1 MKLKDATPEQIKK
14 VRDLRGDGP
23 GIHGILELPS
33 GEEFLIYENTIGLS
47 RGERYY
53 IRAVPISLLDAE
65 HWSLPNIPKI
75 IVSIVPTNV
84 GSEDFLFLPVV
95 LNHVVNTYPEAAQ
108 ESLFCVEL
116 DEIYMADYHSIGLGS
131 CVLSWALDRCQQ
143 DCFENNR
150 VITHV
155 FGEIVPDDDDR
166 LKDVIRFYR
175 RNGFREAYGFIY
187 RMIYPARTD
196 MSKSL

>member
-33 GEEFLIYENTIGLS
+33 GEEFLIYENTIGLTQ
-47 RGERYY
+47 GERYY
-53 IRAVPISLLDAE
+53 IRAVPVSLLDAE
-65 HWSLPNIPKI
+65 HLSLPHIPKV
-75 IVSIVPTNV
+75 IVSVVPTKV

-95 LNHVVNTYPEAAQ
+95 LNHVANTYPNTAQ

-116 DEIYMADYHSIGLGS
+116 DEIYMANYHSIGLGS
-131 CVLSWALDRCQQ
+131 TLLSWALARCQQ
-143 DCFENNR
+143 DCYEKDR
-150 VITHV
+150 VITHM
-155 FGEIVPDDDDR
+155 FGKVVPDDNNR

-175 RNGFREAYGFIY
+175 RNGFREAYGLIY
-187 RMIYPARTD
+187 RMIYPVRENI
-196 MSKSL
+196 S